1 MSIPLLDLTRQ
12 HEAIGDEIEARVA
25 EVVERQSFI
34 LGEAVEAFE
43 RALADHEGA
52 AHAVGVAS
60 GTDALLLALRAIGV
74 GEGDEV
80 VTSPFTFFATAG
92 AIHNAGARPVF
103 ADIEPDTFNVDP
115 AAVEAAVGPDTAAL
129 LPVHLFGQMADV
141 EAIRAVADRHGVPVL
156 EDAAQVVGARR
167 RTADGELAAPGQVGD
182 AAALSFFPAKN
193 LGAWG
198 DGGAVLT
205 DDAGIAEGVRKL
217 RVHGGRKTYHHE
229 EVGYNSRLD
238 ALQAAVLDAKLEHL
252 AGWNEAR
259 AENAAWYG
267 ERFADLEAAGHVRRP
282 AVDPDAEHVFHQ
294 YTLRATDRD
303 GLREHLDERGIGH
316 GVYYPVPLHLQP
328 CFAHL
333 GHAEGDFPEAERAAR
348 EVISLPVF
356 PELTEAERRE
366 VAGAVE
372 GFYR

>member
-1 MSIPLLDLTRQ
+1 MSVPLLDLTRQ
-12 HEAIGDEIEARVA
+12 HDAIGDEIEARVA
-25 EVVERQSFI
+25 EVVASQQFV

-43 RALADHEGA
+43 RSLADHEGA

-60 GTDALLLALRAIGV
+60 GTDALLLALRAMGV

-115 AAVEAAVGPDTAAL
+115 AAVEAAAGPDTAAL

-141 EAIRAVADRHGVPVL
+141 EAIREVADPHGVPVL

-167 RTADGELAAPGQVGD
+167 RTADGELAPPGRVGD

-282 AVDPDAEHVFHQ
+282 AVDEAAEHVFHQ

-303 GLREHLDERGIGH
+303 GLREHLDEQGIGH

-356 PELTEAERRE
+356 PELTDAERRE
-366 VAGAVE
+366 VADAVE